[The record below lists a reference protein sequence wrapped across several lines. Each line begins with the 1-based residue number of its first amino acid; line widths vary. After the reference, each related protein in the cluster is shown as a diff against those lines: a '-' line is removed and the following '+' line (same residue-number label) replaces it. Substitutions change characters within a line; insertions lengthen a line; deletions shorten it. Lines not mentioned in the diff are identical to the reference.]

1 MKGQDVSTAVDIVG
15 LGNAIMDVIAPVTDS
30 FLEDFKVE
38 RNAMQLIDEARALEL
53 TQAFAAQ
60 SQPQEISG
68 GSAANTIAG
77 MAELGVKTAYLGKVA
92 QDKMGARFKAGMNDS
107 GVIFD
112 GVASTAS
119 PATARSLIAV
129 TPNGDRSMNTFLGIS
144 TDFGQADIDA
154 DLISNARLVYMEGY
168 LFDKDAAKAAYV
180 KASELAKTAGT
191 KVALTLSDSFC
202 VGRHRDSFRDL
213 VENHVDIL
221 FANEDELLSLYERTD
236 FDAAL
241 SDAAKAR
248 TTACITRGALGSV
261 ILDGSSQFDIKADP
275 VVKLVDTTGAG
286 DQYAAGVL
294 TGYLMDLDW
303 QTSGQLGSLCAAE
316 VISHYGARPETS
328 VRELAAQKGLK
339 L

>member
-1 MKGQDVSTAVDIVG
+1 MTQTYDIVG
-15 LGNAIMDVIAPVTDS
+15 LGNAIMDVIAPVSDDTLS
-30 FLEDFKVE
+30 ALNIE
-38 RNAMQLIDEARALEL
+38 RNAMQLIDEDRALEL
-53 TQAFAAQ
+53 TTGL
-60 SQPQEISG
+60 STGGKLQEISG

-77 MAELGVKTAYLGKVA
+77 MAELGIKAAYLGKVA
-92 QDKMGARFKAGMNDS
+92 SDDMGARFKAGMNAS
-107 GVIFD
+107 GVKFD
-112 GVASTAS
+112 GVSDATS

-144 TDFGQADIDA
+144 TDFGKGDIDA
-154 DLISNARLVYMEGY
+154 DLIKNARLLYMEGY

-180 KASELAKTAGT
+180 HASQIAKDANV

-202 VGRHRDSFRDL
+202 VGRHRDSFKDL
-213 VENHVDIL
+213 VANHVDIL
-221 FANEDELLSLYERTD
+221 FANEDELLSLYEQTD

-241 SDAAKAR
+241 AQAAQSG
-248 TTACITRGALGSV
+248 TIACVTRGAAGSV
-261 ILDGSSQFDIKADP
+261 ISDGDTRFDIDADP
-275 VVKLVDTTGAG
+275 VDKVVDTTGAG

-328 VRELAAQKGLK
+328 VKDLAAQKGLK